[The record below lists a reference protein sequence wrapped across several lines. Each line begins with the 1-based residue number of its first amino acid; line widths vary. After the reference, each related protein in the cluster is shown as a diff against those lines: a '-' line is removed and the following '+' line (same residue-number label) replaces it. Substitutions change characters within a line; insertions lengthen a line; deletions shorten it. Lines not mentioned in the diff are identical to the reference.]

1 MLYSGV
7 GLCPPGG
14 WGKHPPREYMSND
27 NSTIDSDRAVAQPM
41 PDPVDWE
48 AQIGQTIRDT
58 AEQDSHVEQDAI
70 TFHPSQLAKC
80 KRQATLAKLG
90 LKDFETDT
98 LGTFQAGTL
107 IHEWIQA
114 ELAAQFPDCKFER
127 EIKKTYTN
135 PASGEKIRVT
145 GHADLWDPE
154 RGIVYDFKTRGGWYN
169 FNPPTERH
177 IDQLTLYMD
186 ALDAVAGQIVYINR
200 KDLEIRPWPADTT
213 FSFDTGRRMELVQK
227 AREIR
232 DGIREAGEITS
243 KADVPFEDCGCWL
256 CGQE

>member
-1 MLYSGV
+1 
-7 GLCPPGG
+7 
-14 WGKHPPREYMSND
+14 MSNE
-27 NSTIDSDRAVAQPM
+27 NSVTDTDRAVSQPT

-58 AEQDSHVEQDAI
+58 AEQDSHVERDAV

-90 LKDFETDT
+90 LKDFGTDT
-98 LGTFQAGTL
+98 LGTFRAGTL
-107 IHEWIQA
+107 VHEWIQA
-114 ELAAQFPDCKFER
+114 ELADQFPDCEFER
-127 EIKKTYTN
+127 KIVETYTN
-135 PASGEKIRVT
+135 PVSGEEISVT

-154 RGIVYDFKTRGGWYN
+154 QGIVYDFKTRGGWYN

-177 IDQLTLYMD
+177 LDQLTLYMD
-186 ALDAVAGQIVYINR
+186 ALDAEAGQIIYINR
-200 KDLEIRPWPADTT
+200 KNLEIRPWPADTT
-213 FSFDTGRRMELVQK
+213 YPFDADRRAKLLQK
-227 AREIR
+227 GREIR
-232 DGIREAGEITS
+232 DGIREGGEITS